1 MDILITIV
9 IIGLIIY
16 FFTRLNKP
24 KVQDPYGQSGQKEQK
39 NQAYGNGSVRKTSR
53 SGSRYGKWVGGGL
66 GWAFG
71 GPIGGILGFVFG
83 SMYDSMSSGTY
94 EQSGPYAGQTRP
106 ADFSVSLLVLAA
118 AVMKA
123 DEKVMRSELDYVKAF
138 LRRQF
143 GEQVATEQVRVLG
156 EILKRDINLYE
167 VCGQIRA
174 NMDYSSRLQLLHFL
188 FGISSAD
195 GQFHSREVD
204 VIEQI
209 GNYLGLSSADYQSI
223 KSMFIKDTTSAYKIL
238 EITPEAS
245 DDEVKKAYRK
255 MAVKYHPDKVSHL
268 GEDIQKA
275 AKEKFQQVQDA
286 YDKIKKERG
295 IR

>member
-24 KVQDPYGQSGQKEQK
+24 KVRDPYGQSGYGGNAEQANNRASQPK
-39 NQAYGNGSVRKTSR
+39 VRR

-83 SMYDSMSSGTY
+83 SMYDSMSSGAY

-123 DEKVMRSELDYVKAF
+123 DERVLRSELDYVKSF
-138 LRRQF
+138 LQRQF
-143 GEQVATEQVRVLG
+143 GQQAAAEQVRVLG

-195 GQFHSREVD
+195 GQFHPREVE

-209 GNYLGLSSADYQSI
+209 GNYLGLSSADFQSI
-223 KSMFIKDTTSAYKIL
+223 KSMFIKDTSSAYKIL
-238 EITPEAS
+238 EITPDAT

-268 GEDIQKA
+268 GEDVQKA
-275 AKEKFQQVQDA
+275 AKEKFQMVQDA

-295 IR
+295 IK

>member
-1 MDILITIV
+1 MDILITIA
-9 IIGLIIY
+9 IIGIIIY
-16 FFTRLNKP
+16 VFTRLNKP
-24 KVQDPYGQSGQKEQK
+24 KVQNPYGQSGHDENSGQGRGKAGK
-39 NQAYGNGSVRKTSR
+39 PKVRSG
-53 SGSRYGKWVGGGL
+53 GSRYGKWVGGGL

-83 SMYDSMSSGTY
+83 SMYDSMSSGSY
-94 EQSGPYAGQTRP
+94 EKAGPYAGQTRP

-138 LRRQF
+138 LQRQF
-143 GEQVATEQVRVLG
+143 GQEIAAEQVRVLG

-195 GQFHSREVD
+195 GLFHPREVE

-209 GNYLGLSSADYQSI
+209 GNYLGLGTADYQSI
-223 KSMFIKDTTSAYKIL
+223 KSMFIKDTSSAYKIL
-238 EITPEAS
+238 EITPEAT
-245 DDEVKKAYRK
+245 DDEIKKAYRK
-255 MAVKYHPDKVSHL
+255 MAVKFHPDKVSHL
-268 GEDIQKA
+268 GEDVQRA
-275 AKEKFQQVQDA
+275 AKQKFQMVQDA